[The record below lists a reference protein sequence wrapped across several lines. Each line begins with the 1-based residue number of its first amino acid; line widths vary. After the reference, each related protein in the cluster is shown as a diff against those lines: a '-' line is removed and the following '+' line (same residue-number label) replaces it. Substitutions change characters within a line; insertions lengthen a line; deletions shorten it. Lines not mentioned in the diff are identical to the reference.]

1 MKTNLL
7 LITVCGFVLV
17 GCCQRKNQRE
27 VLTQLEAIRSEL
39 ASKRAE
45 TVRWAFANRLEIDY
59 AVSQWSR
66 VRMEDIKK
74 AEALSPE
81 VEEKIRQYDA
91 LESELLRKRMD
102 LMRARLPGRPGTPE
116 TAPSDGDF
124 QTLSNRVAE
133 ARAPIAE
140 IIDRRN
146 RHAAQIREQYSAGKL
161 ISEYARDLF
170 DLVVDSS
177 DVRPP
182 MRSVVLYR
190 TNGEVLDITDG
201 VIKLFKEK
209 TKQ

>member
-17 GCCQRKNQRE
+17 GCSQRKNQRE

-45 TVRWAFANRLEIDY
+45 TVRWAFANRREIDY

-102 LMRARLPGRPGTPE
+102 LMRARL
-116 TAPSDGDF
+116 
-124 QTLSNRVAE
+124 
-133 ARAPIAE
+133 
-140 IIDRRN
+140 
-146 RHAAQIREQYSAGKL
+146 
-161 ISEYARDLF
+161 
-170 DLVVDSS
+170 
-177 DVRPP
+177 
-182 MRSVVLYR
+182 
-190 TNGEVLDITDG
+190 
-201 VIKLFKEK
+201 
-209 TKQ
+209 